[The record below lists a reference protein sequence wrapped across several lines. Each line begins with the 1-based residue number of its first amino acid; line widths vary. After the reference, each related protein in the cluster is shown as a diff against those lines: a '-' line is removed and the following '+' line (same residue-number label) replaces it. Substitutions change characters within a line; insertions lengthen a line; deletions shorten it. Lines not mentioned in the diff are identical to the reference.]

1 MFIEKLLHH
10 KQNVKIFLDASG
22 MKVLVDLVTLA
33 HLHTSRAYVPTQ
45 TSAIEASPDQH
56 TDSEKEWYFSN
67 KEKQREGPYS
77 FREVLCPT
85 CTCMSLNMYCSAVN
99 RRSTHPGGVCVC
111 GRGGGEGGG
120 EIPKLKLY

>member
-10 KQNVKIFLDASG
+10 KQNVKIFLDANG

-45 TSAIEASPDQH
+45 TTAIEASPDQH

-77 FREVLCPT
+77 FREVLSCVSAHT
-85 CTCMSLNMYCSAVN
+85 HTHTHCSAVYN
-99 RRSTHPGGVCVC
+99 
-111 GRGGGEGGG
+111 
-120 EIPKLKLY
+120 KLWKTFEVGKCIDFPRNV

>member
-1 MFIEKLLHH
+1 MFIDKLLHH
-10 KQNVKIFLDASG
+10 KQNVKIFLDANG

-45 TSAIEASPDQH
+45 TTAIEASPDQH

-77 FREVLCPT
+77 FREV
-85 CTCMSLNMYCSAVN
+85 
-99 RRSTHPGGVCVC
+99 RSCDVIQC
-111 GRGGGEGGG
+111 GSGFISFHSSERHTKQKEKKVRLVGS
-120 EIPKLKLY
+120 